1 VADDPL
7 AELRNGVAH
16 NALSE
21 KPAKGEKE
29 ATVADA
35 KLLRDLAAA
44 KTEEEVADI
53 LERSRAV

>member
-1 VADDPL
+1 MATDAL
-7 AELRNGVAH
+7 AELRNGAAH

-21 KPAKGEKE
+21 KPAKEEKE